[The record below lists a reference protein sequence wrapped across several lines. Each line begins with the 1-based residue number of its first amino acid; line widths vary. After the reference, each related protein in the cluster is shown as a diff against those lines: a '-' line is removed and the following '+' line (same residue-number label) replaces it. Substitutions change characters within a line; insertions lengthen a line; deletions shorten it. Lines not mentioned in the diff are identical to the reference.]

1 MAGFLYLIKGSHQAK
16 DVTPD
21 LIERHGLT
29 YAFEG
34 KPSLCGCRNLPPE
47 FGGGEFT
54 VLADP
59 RSLTDATA
67 HFDASKQ
74 TWRKIPKKE
83 AWIGVVNASRPT
95 PADLVRKR
103 MLPGGLVE
111 MGDGTPWMIPIARRF
126 DLQNGAVCLSNALPC
141 ASRMNDA
148 GEWIGG
154 GVLPAFTRLNEIAQG
169 LFDLRYGDNESQFA
183 KAIGERVAPELAA
196 EILGVNY
203 RVSDI
208 EVSEL
213 GLMTDLVWEP
223 IRDIVIDRASW
234 EEIKKKVDA
243 AS

>member
-95 PADLVRKR
+95 PADLVRKHQI
-103 MLPGGLVE
+103 MGHMVTL
-111 MGDGTPWMIPIARRF
+111 GDGHRWMIPMERKYE
-126 DLQNGAVCLSNALPC
+126 LNGTERAFMSVAPQTYDVDDDGSWFSKPMDEFAPLIEISEFAIRSVMT
-141 ASRMNDA
+141 AND
-148 GEWIGG
+148 
-154 GVLPAFTRLNEIAQG
+154 
-169 LFDLRYGDNESQFA
+169 GDGSTAEAWGTLHQLCC
-183 KAIGERVAPELAA
+183 KAIGM
-196 EILGVNY
+196 NY
-203 RVSDI
+203 RVGEI
-208 EVSEL
+208 EAAVL
-213 GLMTDLVWEP
+213 GLLNDTVMWEA
-223 IRDIVIDRASW
+223 ILAVIDWPSYV
-234 EEIKKKVDA
+234 EIQKK
-243 AS
+243 SLQGS